1 MTEPTHPCPG
11 VTKPGTARP
20 LLRCGNCERYA
31 WGATGM
37 QPAMRQR
44 DDGSWHCENEV
55 PVGVVAR

>member
-1 MTEPTHPCPG
+1 MTTGSCPG
-11 VTKPGTARP
+11 VTKPNTTRP

-31 WGATGM
+31 WAAADGL

-44 DDGSWHCENEV
+44 ADGSWQCPNEI